1 METKKECEE
10 LKVVD
15 FTNVEVENINGDKE
29 KLCFVEEGKE
39 PVIGPVI
46 KQFANIIYSQSKDLG
61 EVEIAR
67 AIYKAGKAEMNK
79 SQAEAIKKYAENYP
93 YILSTAIEGAFDVF

>member
-1 METKKECEE
+1 MEVKKECEE

-29 KLCFVEEGKE
+29 KLCFVEEGKA

-67 AIYKAGKAEMNK
+67 AIYKTGKAEMSK
-79 SQAEAIKKYAENYP
+79 PQAEAIKKYAEDHP
-93 YILSTAIEGAFDVF
+93 YILRIAIEGAFDVF